1 MPAHGA
7 SLSTVAE
14 DVEFVGNKLETAEL
28 GLDNDSRAIDAQ
40 KAVVRRDADNARL
53 SFRAVENLK
62 LPQQFHYS
70 GMWQTSSSS
79 DSPANNNTTG
89 TDIGHTDLVSYV
101 SSTADDLARTLA
113 SYSQNIAEIEAHLR
127 TLEGSVV
134 QQAQQ
139 MMFMR
144 GQNGQGR
151 SREEHIREIGG
162 TLREFEDGIV
172 KVARRVGQAREEV
185 LGVVE
190 EGAGGAGGGDG
201 RGVFG
206 RR

>member
-70 GMWQTSSSS
+70 GT
-79 DSPANNNTTG
+79 
-89 TDIGHTDLVSYV
+89 VSY
-101 SSTADDLARTLA
+101 THLTLPTK
-113 SYSQNIAEIEAHLR
+113 R
-127 TLEGSVV
+127 
-134 QQAQQ
+134 
-139 MMFMR
+139 
-144 GQNGQGR
+144 
-151 SREEHIREIGG
+151 
-162 TLREFEDGIV
+162 IV
-172 KVARRVGQAREEV
+172 
-185 LGVVE
+185 
-190 EGAGGAGGGDG
+190 
-201 RGVFG
+201 
-206 RR
+206 